1 MSSTLQIGPLA
12 LPWSLLL
19 IVLAV
24 LLGHTV
30 GRRVGRA
37 SGVDPEPQTF
47 RLLLLALLAAR
58 LGFIWPYR
66 GLYLDEPLRML
77 DIRDGGWDAQVGLI
91 TGWLATLVWVQRRP
105 ALRRPLLAAVG
116 SASLL
121 WLLGTG
127 LLLWQTRAMPPLPA
141 VSVARL
147 DGSRLSLPALRG
159 QPTVINLWASWC
171 PPCRR
176 EMPVLAAA
184 QAAHPEVRF
193 VFINQGEAADAVQ
206 AFLTHQSPGLQQ
218 VLLDPR
224 SEVGASLGQRAL
236 PTTFFFDAQ
245 GRLVDQRIGE
255 LSPATLAQ
263 RLARLNAGATAA
275 PTSPP
280 ASLPS
285 P

>member
-24 LLGHTV
+24 LLGQTV
-30 GRRVGRA
+30 GRRAGRA
-37 SGVDPEPQTF
+37 HGIDPEPQLY
-47 RLLLLALLAAR
+47 RLLWLSLLAAR

-66 GLYLDEPLRML
+66 SLYLEEPLRML

-91 TGWLATLVWVQRRP
+91 TGWLAALVWVQRHP
-105 ALRRPLLAAVG
+105 TWQQPLLAAVG
-116 SASLL
+116 SASLV

-127 LLLWQTRAMPPLPA
+127 LLLWQTRSTPPLPA
-141 VSVARL
+141 VSVSRL
-147 DGSRLSLPALRG
+147 DGTRVSLPALRG

-184 QAAHPEVRF
+184 QAAHPDLRF
-193 VFINQGEAADAVQ
+193 VFINQGETAEAVQ
-206 AFLTHQSPGLQQ
+206 AFLARQSPGLQQ

-224 SEVGASLGQRAL
+224 SEVGTSLGQRAL

-263 RLARLNAGATAA
+263 RLAQLKPGLATTT
-275 PTSPP
+275 PTPP
-280 ASLPS
+280 
-285 P
+285 

>member
-24 LLGHTV
+24 LLGQTV

-66 GLYLDEPLRML
+66 SLYLDEPLRML